1 MEGALIVV
9 PLVGLTLPI
18 SMLIAA
24 ILIDAVIAFW
34 AIYRTAHDRHAHK
47 HA

>member
-24 ILIDAVIAFW
+24 ILIDGVIAFW
-34 AIYRTAHDRHAHK
+34 AAYRIAHDRHGHK
-47 HA
+47 PA